1 MRRPLV
7 HRGLQRRWR
16 WYLQRV
22 CTRPRRHQSSMARL
36 QRSPA
41 PLGVRGPASTGIC
54 RTVPIHERRQPP
66 YRRLPVDR
74 RRQTHGPR
82 SRSIS
87 KTRLLAV
94 QEGPP
99 MTTTMQPQI
108 TVTEHNVAE
117 HAHNLLIMSS
127 AVRETQRAIYEL
139 RAAITAYMQAENSTV
154 WTDGKV
160 SATLKPGA
168 PS

>member
-1 MRRPLV
+1 M
-7 HRGLQRRWR
+7 
-16 WYLQRV
+16 
-22 CTRPRRHQSSMARL
+22 TTS
-36 QRSPA
+36 
-41 PLGVRGPASTGIC
+41 
-54 RTVPIHERRQPP
+54 
-66 YRRLPVDR
+66 
-74 RRQTHGPR
+74 
-82 SRSIS
+82 
-87 KTRLLAV
+87 
-94 QEGPP
+94 P

-117 HAHNLLIMSS
+117 HVHNLLIMSS

-168 PS
+168 PSYLVNEVRAALGEILEPEALDKLIVHGEQCKKCDGSGVAPDRVDGTFARVLYGRGARYKDALDRNCVRADPQLVVEGVKP